1 MVWLNSNE
9 LFSVN
14 IGFSVNGRLD
24 GSSENSPTFG
34 EKKKKIQILFFYLI
48 FFLSVGGGAAVLSSS
63 PLEKPPSL
71 LLDVSTLTENR
82 LWLKTELKSL

>member
-1 MVWLNSNE
+1 MVWLNSDK
-9 LFSVN
+9 LFSVS

-34 EKKKKIQILFFYLI
+34 EKKKLIL
-48 FFLSVGGGAAVLSSS
+48 SGEGGVRTSS
-63 PLEKPPSL
+63 PLEKPPLL

-82 LWLKTELKSL
+82 LWLKTEL